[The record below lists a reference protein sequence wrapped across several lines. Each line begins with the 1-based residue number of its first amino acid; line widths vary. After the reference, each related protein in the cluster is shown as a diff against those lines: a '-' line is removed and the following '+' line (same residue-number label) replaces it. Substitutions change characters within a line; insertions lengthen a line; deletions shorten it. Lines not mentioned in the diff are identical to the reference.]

1 MENIL
6 KKCSFIKGEVFG
18 AMIAGIIAF
27 PQALAFGVASGF
39 GASAGIWGAIILSFI
54 VGLVGSK
61 VPVISGPTAPVAIIL
76 ASAFAVT
83 SGKVSD
89 VILILIMASI
99 LQILI
104 SLTSAPKLIKY
115 VPYPVISGF
124 LSGIGLIIIILQTP
138 VLLGAVAKSSTI
150 ETLMNLPSLMNSI
163 SLHSTILGIA
173 TLLLLFFTPKFI
185 SRIIPVQLLVLV
197 VMTVVAYYS
206 GWDVAKISTMSVS
219 FPKLIIPSFSI
230 DLISKYFP
238 LALTLAFVATS
249 ESLLTGVIIDS
260 LTKHKHNSKQ
270 LISVH
275 GIGNLICSLT
285 GSMGGSAATMRS
297 VAAVK
302 NDAKTN
308 LSSII
313 SSIFLLI
320 VLLKFSWFIVQIPI
334 CVLAGILIK
343 IGLDIIDFKILKI
356 LKFAPKDDL
365 TVLVIVLFL
374 TVFYNL
380 IFAIGVGIVLSSL
393 LYAKRVADNTVIK
406 EKQDFDTYSD
416 YEISVEQSSHYKI
429 RILHLD
435 GQFFFG
441 SISQIVSHFDEL
453 LETKYIILTYNSNN
467 ELDMSAIFA
476 LEDIIVR
483 LQSQNIKLFL
493 VITNDNVREKIIE
506 MHTITEQIGEESLF
520 KEEKDAITV
529 ASNKI
534 TT

>member
-1 MENIL
+1 MNNIIS
-6 KKCSFIKGEVFG
+6 KFNFIRGDIFG
-18 AMIAGIIAF
+18 AIIAGIIAL

-39 GASAGIWGAIILSFI
+39 GASAGIWGAIILAFI
-54 VGLVGSK
+54 VGVIGCK
-61 VPVISGPTAPVAIIL
+61 HPVVSGPTAPIAIIL
-76 ASAFAVT
+76 ASAFVAT
-83 SGKVSD
+83 SGNISD
-89 VILILIMASI
+89 VLLILIMASI

-104 SLTSAPKLIKY
+104 SLTSAPQLIKY

-138 VLLGAVAKSSTI
+138 VLLGGITSPSTI
-150 ETLMNLPSLMNSI
+150 QAIMNIPELISSI
-163 SLHSTILGIA
+163 NIHSAILGIA
-173 TLLLLFFTPKFI
+173 TLLLLFFTPKAV
-185 SRIIPVQLLVLV
+185 SRIIPAQLLILI
-197 VMTVVAYYS
+197 VMTVIAYFL
-206 GWDVAKISTMSVS
+206 GWDIEKISTMNVS
-219 FPKLIIPSFSI
+219 FPQFQLPNFSI
-230 DLISKYFP
+230 DLVSKYFP

-260 LTKHKHNSKQ
+260 LTKQKSNFKRF
-270 LISVH
+270 IFAH

-297 VAAVK
+297 VAGVK

-308 LSSII
+308 LVGIF

-320 VLLKFSWFIVQIPI
+320 ILLKFSWFIVQIPI

-343 IGLDIIDFKILKI
+343 IGLDIIDFKVIKI

-365 TVLVIVLFL
+365 TVLLIVLFL

-393 LYAKRVADNTVIK
+393 LFAKRSADNTAIK
-406 EKQDFDTYSD
+406 EKADADIYSD
-416 YEISVEQSSHYKI
+416 YEISVEQNSHYKI

-453 LETKYIILTYNSNN
+453 LETKYIILTYNSNI

-483 LQSQNIKLFL
+483 LQSQHIKLFL
-493 VITNDNVREKIIE
+493 VVTNEVVHQKIVE
-506 MHTITEQIGEESLF
+506 MHTITEQIGESSLF
-520 KEEKDAITV
+520 KDEKEAILV
-529 ASNKI
+529 ATKNI
-534 TT
+534 